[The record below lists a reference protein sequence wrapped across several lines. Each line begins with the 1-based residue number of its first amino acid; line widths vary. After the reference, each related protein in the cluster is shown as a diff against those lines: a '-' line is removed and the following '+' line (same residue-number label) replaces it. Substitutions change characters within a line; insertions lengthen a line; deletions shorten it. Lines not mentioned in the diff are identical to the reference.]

1 MWRDSKW
8 MRVWNVLYPVGMYLV
23 VSNIAMFILGL
34 VMPVTTGNYNLR
46 HCIVTVVAF
55 PFVWSYYRHEP
66 YYCMT
71 LEKKRQFSPLVLLLS
86 VGAGAGAAV
95 FFNNLIAF
103 TPLISYSAGYRK
115 VSGDFYGSAVWLTIL
130 STCILTPI
138 LEETLYRGAA
148 YRRLRG
154 FLDTPFAILYSALL
168 FGAMHLN
175 LVQFLY
181 AGLLGLLLAWLMEH
195 LGLGAAIAAHIGAN
209 LITVL
214 RSSMGIFD
222 FLEQQVMGLAVETIL
237 AAGLAVGCMVLL
249 RRKSGT

>member
-103 TPLISYSAGYRK
+103 TLLIS
-115 VSGDFYGSAVWLTIL
+115 
-130 STCILTPI
+130 
-138 LEETLYRGAA
+138 
-148 YRRLRG
+148 
-154 FLDTPFAILYSALL
+154 
-168 FGAMHLN
+168 
-175 LVQFLY
+175 
-181 AGLLGLLLAWLMEH
+181 
-195 LGLGAAIAAHIGAN
+195 
-209 LITVL
+209 
-214 RSSMGIFD
+214 
-222 FLEQQVMGLAVETIL
+222 
-237 AAGLAVGCMVLL
+237 
-249 RRKSGT
+249 